1 MNQLNH
7 CQKKCE
13 FLKYLIL
20 KLRLKFYKIFIS
32 MKYNFI
38 LGVGAQKSGTTW
50 LYNYLKGSKNSNL
63 GELKEWHIWDAKYI
77 NLCSNFKLPNEKTN
91 LNKAQQIRLQMQ
103 TENKYYEKYFLSLM
117 SKEINITGDITPSYC
132 GLNFVH
138 FLNIKN
144 KLKKIGFN
152 IKVVFLMRDP
162 VLRCWSATR
171 MIIKLNKKY
180 QNISN
185 LEANNLLLNY
195 YNSPGFIMRT
205 KYENTIINL
214 KKAFSKDEIF
224 IGFYENLFNNS
235 NLDMLSNFLGIK
247 ESLSDKHHFTNVSP
261 SYQLHPEISK
271 ICRNFYKDTYDY
283 CFTNFPITEKLWKN
297 NE

>member
-1 MNQLNH
+1 
-7 CQKKCE
+7 
-13 FLKYLIL
+13 
-20 KLRLKFYKIFIS
+20 
-32 MKYNFI
+32 
-38 LGVGAQKSGTTW
+38 
-50 LYNYLKGSKNSNL
+50 
-63 GELKEWHIWDAKYI
+63 
-77 NLCSNFKLPNEKTN
+77 
-91 LNKAQQIRLQMQ
+91 MQ

-180 QNISN
+180 HNISN

-205 KYENTIINL
+205 KYENTIQNL
-214 KKAFSKDEIF
+214 EKAFSKEEIY
-224 IGFYENLFNNS
+224 IGFYENLFDNHNIS
-235 NLDMLSNFLGIK
+235 LLSEFLGINI
-247 ESLSDKHHFTNVSP
+247 SQSHKHNYENVSP
-261 SYQLHPEISK
+261 SFKLDPEISK
-271 ICRNFYKDTYDY
+271 ICRKFYKDTYDY
-283 CFTNFPITEKLWKN
+283 FFTNFPATRLLWN
-297 NE
+297 NND